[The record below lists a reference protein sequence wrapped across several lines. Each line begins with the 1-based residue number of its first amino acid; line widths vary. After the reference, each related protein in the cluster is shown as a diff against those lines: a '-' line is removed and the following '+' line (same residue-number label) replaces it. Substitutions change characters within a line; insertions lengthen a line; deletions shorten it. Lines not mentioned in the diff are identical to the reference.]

1 MAEAAAGV
9 EASGSGAPPLSEW
22 TTEVTLLHLVS
33 DQLAQL
39 LAVTVAANST
49 SPYRAP
55 RLLPRPETAF
65 TRARRKA
72 EQAAYD
78 DLMHKLGKG

>member
-1 MAEAAAGV
+1 MAEVAAG
-9 EASGSGAPPLSEW
+9 AMGGGSGAPPLSEW
-22 TTEVTLLHLVS
+22 TTEVSLLHLVA

-39 LAVTVAANST
+39 LAVTVAANSKDGQ
-49 SPYRAP
+49 YRAP

-72 EQAAYD
+72 EQSAYD
-78 DLMHKLGKG
+78 DLM